1 MKLVL
6 RFFKRYVRR
15 NIPQYALGLAMLV
28 ATNYAVVRVPTLIG
42 RALDALGPAGE
53 GLAAGQSIA
62 LELMLWALAVVVVRT
77 LSRVL
82 FFNPGRD
89 VEFRLGVDLFRH
101 LLAMQRPFFLR
112 RRIGELVSMATND
125 TMSVRL
131 LVGFAGLQVFNV
143 AVAIPMHLVQMW
155 TTDRVLTLW
164 SIVPIALGTAY
175 TVHIVR
181 SFYAMIRVSFEMLA
195 RLSDRV
201 LESYAGIGTAR
212 AHAAEEALMRR
223 FDERNQPYLDL
234 QLRLSSQRAFAMPVL
249 GLSGLVSTAL
259 VLWIGGDRVIA
270 GDMQVGAIATFT
282 TLLGSL
288 VALLMA
294 LAWVLASISRGLIA
308 ISRIDEV
315 IATPDDLP
323 VATAS
328 ITLRHPPSLEL
339 RKLSFTYPGADAPA
353 LRDLDLSLQPGRT
366 LGIFG
371 RTGAGKSTL
380 INLLARVYTPPA
392 GTILVDGKD
401 ITTVPLAELRA
412 GLAVVPQDPFL
423 FSTTLRDNIR
433 LQGER
438 TGHVRGDDG
447 EPAPRA
453 GASAVRPQPDDDP
466 QLRAVLTAACL
477 DDDLR
482 ALPEGLDTVVGERG
496 VTLSG
501 GQRQRTA
508 LARALYRKPA
518 LLLLDDILSAVD
530 QGTEVKLVAA
540 IRQLHDAPGLVH
552 VPQDMSEAPGVPRV
566 APVPQDMSKAPA
578 GADLAPV
585 PQDMSKT
592 PAGLPPTTVIVSHRT
607 SVLEHADEI
616 LVLADGRVLERGTH
630 AELLALGGHY
640 AETHHHQEAARA

>member
-1 MKLVL
+1 MLYVRRPRPVNLVL
-6 RFFKRYVRR
+6 RFFRRYVRR
-15 NIPQYALGLAMLV
+15 NLPQYALGLVMLV

-42 RALDALGPAGE
+42 NALDALGPAGA

-62 LELMLWALAVVVVRT
+62 LELMFWALAVVIVRT

-89 VEFRLGVDLFRH
+89 VEFRLGVDFFSH
-101 LLAMQRPFFLR
+101 LLAMQRPFYLKR
-112 RRIGELVSMATND
+112 RVGELVSMATND

-164 SIVPIALGTAY
+164 SLIPIALGAAY
-175 TVHIVR
+175 TVHVVR

-212 AHAAEEALMRR
+212 AHSAEEAMMRR

-249 GLSGLVSTAL
+249 GLSGLVGTAL
-259 VLWIGGDRVIA
+259 VLWIGGDRVIEGA
-270 GDMQVGAIATFT
+270 MPVGAIATFT

-315 IATPDDLP
+315 IHTPVDLP
-323 VATAS
+323 TPTTS
-328 ITLRHPPSLEL
+328 LTLRHPPALEL
-339 RKLSFTYPGADAPA
+339 RRLSFTYPGADHP
-353 LRDLDLSLQPGRT
+353 SLQDIDVSLRPGQT

-380 INLLARVYTPPA
+380 INLLSRVYTPPA

-401 ITTVPLAELRA
+401 VITVPLADLRA

-438 TGHVRGDDG
+438 SGHVRGEDG
-447 EPAPRA
+447 EADPRA
-453 GASAVRPQPDDDP
+453 GLAQPATPDDP
-466 QLRAVLTAACL
+466 QLRAVLAAACL
-477 DDDLR
+477 DDDIH

-540 IRQLHDAPGLVH
+540 IRQLHDQPDVLHPVSGPIPVAVPG
-552 VPQDMSEAPGVPRV
+552 DMSQR
-566 APVPQDMSKAPA
+566 
-578 GADLAPV
+578 
-585 PQDMSKT
+585 

-630 AELLALGGHY
+630 AQLLALGGHY
-640 AETHHHQEAARA
+640 AETHRHQEAARE

>member
-1 MKLVL
+1 MLYVLAPPAAPVNLVL

-15 NIPQYALGLAMLV
+15 NLAQYAVGLVMLV
-28 ATNYAVVRVPTLIG
+28 ATNYAVVRIPTLIG
-42 RALDALGPAGE
+42 DALDALGPAGQ
-53 GLAAGQSIA
+53 GLAVGRAIA

-89 VEFRLGVDLFRH
+89 VEFRLGVDLFSH
-101 LLAMQRPFFLR
+101 LLMMQRPFYLR
-112 RRIGELVSMATND
+112 RRVGELVSMATND
-125 TMSVRL
+125 AMSVRL

-155 TTDRVLTLW
+155 TTDPVLTVWCLG
-164 SIVPIALGTAY
+164 PIALGAAY
-175 TVHIVR
+175 TVHVVR
-181 SFYAMIRVSFEMLA
+181 SFYAMFRVSFEMLA

-249 GLSGLVSTAL
+249 GLSGLVGTAL
-259 VLWIGGDRVIA
+259 VLWIGGDRVIT
-270 GDMQVGAIATFT
+270 GHMQVGAIATFT

-294 LAWVLASISRGLIA
+294 LAWVLASISRGMIA
-308 ISRIDEV
+308 IARIDEV
-315 IATPDDLP
+315 IRTPDELP
-323 VATAS
+323 VPTTS
-328 ITLRHPPSLEL
+328 LKLDHPPALDLRDLE
-339 RKLSFTYPGADAPA
+339 FTYPGAAAPA
-353 LRDLDLSLQPGRT
+353 LQHIDVSLQPGQT

-380 INLLARVYTPPA
+380 INLLARVYTPPPA
-392 GTILVDGKD
+392 SVLVDGTD
-401 ITTVPLAELRA
+401 ITAVPLADLRA

-438 TGHVRGDDG
+438 SGHVRGEDG
-447 EPAPRA
+447 EHDPRA
-453 GASAVRPQPDDDP
+453 LPAQATPDDP
-466 QLRAVLTAACL
+466 LLTTVLAAACL
-477 DDDLR
+477 DDDVK

-508 LARALYRKPA
+508 LARALYRRPA
-518 LLLLDDILSAVD
+518 LLLLDDVLSAVD
-530 QGTEVKLVAA
+530 QGTELKLVAA
-540 IRQLHDAPGLVH
+540 IRQLH
-552 VPQDMSEAPGVPRV
+552 EAPLPIGQVRSDRNTGP
-566 APVPQDMSKAPA
+566 
-578 GADLAPV
+578 
-585 PQDMSKT
+585 
-592 PAGLPPTTVIVSHRT
+592 GLPPTTVIVSHRT

-616 LVLADGRVLERGTH
+616 LVLADGQVVERGTH
-630 AELLALGGHY
+630 ASLLAHDGLY
-640 AETHHHQEAARA
+640 AETHRHQEAARE

>member
-1 MKLVL
+1 MLYVLRPRPVNLVL

-15 NIPQYALGLAMLV
+15 NIPQYALGLVMLV

-42 RALDALGPAGE
+42 NALDALGPTGPGGVA

-62 LELMLWALAVVVVRT
+62 LELMFWALAVVIVRT

-89 VEFRLGVDLFRH
+89 VEFRLGVDLFTH
-101 LLAMQRPFFLR
+101 LLAMQRPFYLKR
-112 RRIGELVSMATND
+112 RVGELVSMATND

-155 TTDRVLTLW
+155 RTDHVLTLW
-164 SIVPIALGTAY
+164 ALIPIALGAAY
-175 TVHIVR
+175 TVHVVR
-181 SFYAMIRVSFEMLA
+181 SFYALIRVSFEMLA

-212 AHAAEEALMRR
+212 AHSAEAALMRR
-223 FDERNQPYLDL
+223 FEERNQPYLDL

-249 GLSGLVSTAL
+249 GLSGLVGTGL

-270 GDMQVGAIATFT
+270 GLMPVGAIATFT

-315 IATPDDLP
+315 IATPDELPIPSASLDL
-323 VATAS
+323 
-328 ITLRHPPSLEL
+328 RRPPTLEL
-339 RKLSFTYPGADAPA
+339 HHLSFSYPGADHPSLHDINVS
-353 LRDLDLSLQPGRT
+353 LRPGQT

-380 INLLARVYTPPA
+380 INLLSRVYTPPA
-392 GTILVDGKD
+392 GSILVDGKD
-401 ITTVPLAELRA
+401 ITSVPLADLRA

-438 TGHVRGDDG
+438 SSHTRGEDG
-447 EPAPRA
+447 EA
-453 GASAVRPQPDDDP
+453 GQSQTNGPEVTPDDP
-466 QLRAVLTAACL
+466 QLRAVLAAACL
-477 DDDLR
+477 SDDIP

-540 IRQLHDAPGLVH
+540 IRQLHDLPDVAH
-552 VPQDMSEAPGVPRV
+552 VPGDMSEAP
-566 APVPQDMSKAPA
+566 A
-578 GADLAPV
+578 G
-585 PQDMSKT
+585 T
-592 PAGLPPTTVIVSHRT
+592 PPTTVIVSHRT

-616 LVLADGRVLERGTH
+616 LVLADGRVVERGTH
-630 AELLALGGHY
+630 HQLLAQNGHY
-640 AETHHHQEAARA
+640 AETHRHQEAARE

>member
-42 RALDALGPAGE
+42 RALDALGPAGA

-249 GLSGLVSTAL
+249 GLSGLVGTAL

-323 VATAS
+323 VPTAS
-328 ITLRHPPSLEL
+328 IALRQPPSLEL
-339 RKLSFTYPGADAPA
+339 RRLSFTYPGADTPA
-353 LRDLDLSLQPGRT
+353 LRDLDLSLRPGQT

-380 INLLARVYTPPA
+380 INLLARVYTPPP

-438 TGHVRGDDG
+438 SGHVRGDDG

-453 GASAVRPQPDDDP
+453 GTSAARLQPDRPQAEADDP

-540 IRQLHDAPGLVH
+540 IRQLHDQPVVAGVAGVAH
-552 VPQDMSEAPGVPRV
+552 VPQDMSEA
-566 APVPQDMSKAPA
+566 
-578 GADLAPV
+578 
-585 PQDMSKT
+585 

>member
-1 MKLVL
+1 MNLVL

-15 NIPQYALGLAMLV
+15 NLPQYALGLVMLV
-28 ATNYAVVRVPTLIG
+28 VTNYAVVRIPTLIG
-42 RALDALGPAGE
+42 NALDALGPAG
-53 GLAAGQSIA
+53 AGMEAGRAIA
-62 LELMLWALAVVVVRT
+62 VELMFWALAVVIVRT

-89 VEFRLGVDLFRH
+89 VEFRLGVDLFTH
-101 LLAMQRPFFLR
+101 LLAMQRPFYLKR
-112 RRIGELVSMATND
+112 RVGELVSMATND
-125 TMSVRL
+125 AMAVRL

-155 TTDRVLTLW
+155 TTDPVLTLW
-164 SIVPIALGTAY
+164 CLGPIALGAFY
-175 TVHIVR
+175 TQLIVR
-181 SFYAMIRVSFEMLA
+181 RFYALIRVSFEQLA

-212 AHAAEEALMRR
+212 AHAAEEALLRR
-223 FDERNQPYLDL
+223 FDERNDPYVDL
-234 QLRLSSQRAFAMPVL
+234 QLKLSSQRAFAMPVL
-249 GLSGLVSTAL
+249 GLSGLVATAF

-270 GDMQVGAIATFT
+270 GQMPVGAIATFT
-282 TLLGSL
+282 TLLASL
-288 VALLMA
+288 VSLLMA
-294 LAWVLASISRGLIA
+294 LAWVLASISRGAIA

-323 VATAS
+323 VPTATLTLPRPPAL
-328 ITLRHPPSLEL
+328 TLRQ
-339 RKLSFTYPGADAPA
+339 LSFTYPGADTPA
-353 LRDLDLSLQPGRT
+353 LQDIDVSLQPGQT

-392 GTILVDGKD
+392 GSILVDGQD
-401 ITTVPLAELRA
+401 ITTVPLPDLRN

-438 TGHVRGDDG
+438 SGHVRGEDG
-447 EPAPRA
+447 EPDRSGMRTQVSPH
-453 GASAVRPQPDDDP
+453 DP
-466 QLRAVLTAACL
+466 LLHTVLTAACL
-477 DDDLR
+477 DDDIR

-508 LARALYRKPA
+508 LARALYRRPA
-518 LLLLDDILSAVD
+518 LLLLDDVLSAVD
-530 QGTEVKLVAA
+530 QGTEIKLVAA
-540 IRQLHDAPGLVH
+540 IRQLHDRPMPSGESRG
-552 VPQDMSEAPGVPRV
+552 P
-566 APVPQDMSKAPA
+566 
-578 GADLAPV
+578 
-585 PQDMSKT
+585 
-592 PAGLPPTTVIVSHRT
+592 GLPPTTVIVSHRT

-616 LVLADGRVLERGTH
+616 LVLADGKVVERGTH
-630 AELLALGGHY
+630 LSLLAQNGLY
-640 AETHHHQEAARA
+640 AETHRHQEAARE

>member
-1 MKLVL
+1 VAVVLYGLRPRPVNLVL
-6 RFFKRYVRR
+6 RFFRRYVRR
-15 NIPQYALGLAMLV
+15 NIPQYALGLVMLV

-42 RALDALGPAGE
+42 RALDALGPLGPGGAA

-62 LELMLWALAVVVVRT
+62 LELMLWALAVVIVRT

-89 VEFRLGVDLFRH
+89 VEFRLGVDFFTH
-101 LLAMQRPFFLR
+101 LLAMQRPFYLR
-112 RRIGELVSMATND
+112 RRVGELVSMATND

-164 SIVPIALGTAY
+164 SLIPITLGAAY

-181 SFYAMIRVSFEMLA
+181 SFYALIRVSFELLA

-212 AHAAEEALMRR
+212 AHAAEAAMMRR
-223 FDERNQPYLDL
+223 FEERNQPYLDL

-249 GLSGLVSTAL
+249 GLSGLVGTAL

-270 GDMQVGAIATFT
+270 GELPVGAIATFT

-323 VATAS
+323 VPTTS
-328 ITLRHPPSLEL
+328 LTLHHPPSLEL
-339 RKLSFTYPGADAPA
+339 RRLSFTYPGADHTSLHDIDVS
-353 LRDLDLSLQPGRT
+353 LRPGQT

-380 INLLARVYTPPA
+380 INLLSRVYTPPA
-392 GTILVDGKD
+392 GTIFVDGKD
-401 ITTVPLAELRA
+401 VTTVSLADLRS

-438 TGHVRGDDG
+438 SGHTRGEDG
-447 EPAPRA
+447 EADPRA
-453 GASAVRPQPDDDP
+453 AAGHAQPQAPDDP

-477 DDDLR
+477 DDDIH

-540 IRQLHDAPGLVH
+540 IRQLHSNPDVLH
-552 VPQDMSEAPGVPRV
+552 TKGVST
-566 APVPQDMSKAPA
+566 A
-578 GADLAPV
+578 
-585 PQDMSKT
+585 

-616 LVLADGRVLERGTH
+616 LVLADGRVVERGTH
-630 AELLALGGHY
+630 HALLALGGHY
-640 AETHHHQEAARA
+640 AETHRHQEAARE

>member
-1 MKLVL
+1 MNLVL

-15 NIPQYALGLAMLV
+15 NLPQYAAGAVMLV
-28 ATNYAVVRVPTLIG
+28 VTNYAVVRIPTLIG
-42 RALDALGPAGE
+42 GALDALGPQGAGM
-53 GLAAGQSIA
+53 AAGRSLA
-62 LELMLWALAVVVVRT
+62 VELMFWALAVVIVRT

-89 VEFRLGVDLFRH
+89 VEFRLGVDLFTH
-101 LLAMQRPFFLR
+101 LLAMQRPFYLQ

-125 TMSVRL
+125 TMAVRL

-143 AVAIPMHLVQMW
+143 AVAIPMHLIQMW
-155 TTDRVLTLW
+155 TTDPVLTLW
-164 SIVPIALGTAY
+164 CLGPIALGAFY
-175 TVHIVR
+175 TQMVVR
-181 SFYAMIRVSFEMLA
+181 QFYTLIRVSFEQLA

-212 AHAAEEALMRR
+212 AHAAEEALLRR

-234 QLRLSSQRAFAMPVL
+234 QLKLSSQRAFAMPVL
-249 GLSGLVSTAL
+249 GLSGLVATAL
-259 VLWIGGDRVIA
+259 VLWVGGDRVIA
-270 GDMQVGAIATFT
+270 GDIQVGAIATFT
-282 TLLGSL
+282 TLLASL

-308 ISRIDEV
+308 ISRIDQV
-315 IATPDDLP
+315 ILTPDDLP
-323 VATAS
+323 VPTRS
-328 ITLRHPPSLEL
+328 LSLPRPPSLAL
-339 RKLSFTYPGADAPA
+339 RSLTFTYPGADKPA
-353 LRDLDLSLQPGRT
+353 LQNIDVSLGPGQT

-380 INLLARVYTPPA
+380 VNLLARVYTPPA
-392 GTILVDGKD
+392 GTILIDGCD
-401 ITTVPLAELRA
+401 VTAVSLADLRA

-438 TGHVRGDDG
+438 SSHTRGEDAELDRSG
-447 EPAPRA
+447 ALKQVAAPVA
-453 GASAVRPQPDDDP
+453 DDP
-466 QLRAVLTAACL
+466 LLTTVLAAACL

-508 LARALYRKPA
+508 LARALYRHPA
-518 LLLLDDILSAVD
+518 LLLLDDVLSAVD
-530 QGTEVKLVAA
+530 QGTEMKLVAA
-540 IRQLHDAPGLVH
+540 IRQLHDAPL
-552 VPQDMSEAPGVPRV
+552 
-566 APVPQDMSKAPA
+566 PVGQTRDRSTGP
-578 GADLAPV
+578 
-585 PQDMSKT
+585 
-592 PAGLPPTTVIVSHRT
+592 GLPPTTVIVSHRT

-616 LVLADGRVLERGTH
+616 LVLEAGQVVERGTH
-630 AELLALGGHY
+630 LSLLAQDGLY
-640 AETHHHQEAARA
+640 AETHRHQEASRE

>member
-1 MKLVL
+1 MNLVL
-6 RFFKRYVRR
+6 RFFRRYVRR
-15 NIPQYALGLAMLV
+15 NLPQYALGVVMLF
-28 ATNYAVVRVPTLIG
+28 ATNYAVVRIPTLIG
-42 RALDALGPAGE
+42 AALDALGPTGA
-53 GLAAGQSIA
+53 GLAVGRSIA

-89 VEFRLGVDLFRH
+89 VEFRLGVDLFGH
-101 LLAMQRPFFLR
+101 LLAMQRPFYLR
-112 RRIGELVSMATND
+112 RKVGELVSMATND

-143 AVAIPMHLVQMW
+143 AVAIPMHLAQMLA
-155 TTDRVLTLW
+155 TDAVLTLW
-164 SIVPIALGTAY
+164 VLGPIALGAFY
-175 TVHIVR
+175 TQLVVR
-181 SFYAMIRVSFEMLA
+181 RFFAMIRGSMEQLA

-223 FDERNQPYLDL
+223 FDAQNQPYLDL

-249 GLSGLVSTAL
+249 SLSGLVATAL

-270 GDMQVGAIATFT
+270 GEMPVGAIATFT
-282 TLLGSL
+282 TLLASL

-294 LAWVLASISRGLIA
+294 LAWVLASVSRGFVA

-315 IATPDDLP
+315 ISTPDDLP
-323 VATAS
+323 VPSAELALS
-328 ITLRHPPSLEL
+328 HPPALALRH
-339 RKLSFTYPGADAPA
+339 LSFTYPGAAEPA
-353 LRDLDLSLQPGRT
+353 LHDLEVELRPGQT

-380 INLLARVYTPPA
+380 INLLARVYTPPPGA
-392 GTILVDGKD
+392 VFVADAD
-401 ITTVPLAELRA
+401 ITTLPLAQLRA

-438 TGHVRGDDG
+438 SGHTRGEDG
-447 EPAPRA
+447 EHGGDEPHAAAPASERDA
-453 GASAVRPQPDDDP
+453 LLD
-466 QLRAVLTAACL
+466 AVLAAACL
-477 DDDLR
+477 EDDIK

-508 LARALYRKPA
+508 LARALYRRPA
-518 LLLLDDILSAVD
+518 LLLLDDVLSAVD
-530 QGTEVKLVAA
+530 QGTELKLVAA
-540 IRQLHDAPGLVH
+540 IRQLH
-552 VPQDMSEAPGVPRV
+552 EAPL
-566 APVPQDMSKAPA
+566 PVGQVQSDRSLGP
-578 GADLAPV
+578 G
-585 PQDMSKT
+585 T
-592 PAGLPPTTVIVSHRT
+592 PPTTVIVSHRT
-607 SVLEHADEI
+607 SVLEHADVI
-616 LVLADGRVLERGTH
+616 LVLAEGKVVERGTH
-630 AELLALGGHY
+630 AGLLAQGGLY
-640 AETHHHQEAARA
+640 AETHRHQEASRD

>member
-42 RALDALGPAGE
+42 RALDALGPAGA

-112 RRIGELVSMATND
+112 RRVGELVSMATND

-249 GLSGLVSTAL
+249 GLSGLVGTAL

-323 VATAS
+323 VPTAS
-328 ITLRHPPSLEL
+328 IALRQPPSLEL
-339 RKLSFTYPGADAPA
+339 RRLSFTYPGADTPA
-353 LRDLDLSLQPGRT
+353 LRDLDLSLRPGQT

-380 INLLARVYTPPA
+380 INLLARVYTPPP

-438 TGHVRGDDG
+438 SGHVRGDDG

-453 GASAVRPQPDDDP
+453 GTSAARLQPDRPQAEADDP

-540 IRQLHDAPGLVH
+540 IRQLHDQPVVAGVAGVTH
-552 VPQDMSEAPGVPRV
+552 VPQDMSEA
-566 APVPQDMSKAPA
+566 
-578 GADLAPV
+578 
-585 PQDMSKT
+585 

>member
-1 MKLVL
+1 
-6 RFFKRYVRR
+6 
-15 NIPQYALGLAMLV
+15 
-28 ATNYAVVRVPTLIG
+28 
-42 RALDALGPAGE
+42 
-53 GLAAGQSIA
+53 
-62 LELMLWALAVVVVRT
+62 
-77 LSRVL
+77 
-82 FFNPGRD
+82 
-89 VEFRLGVDLFRH
+89 
-101 LLAMQRPFFLR
+101 
-112 RRIGELVSMATND
+112 
-125 TMSVRL
+125 
-131 LVGFAGLQVFNV
+131 
-143 AVAIPMHLVQMW
+143 MW

-223 FDERNQPYLDL
+223 FNERNQPYLDL

-249 GLSGLVSTAL
+249 GLSGLVGTAL

-323 VATAS
+323 VPTAS
-328 ITLRHPPSLEL
+328 LTLLQPPSLAL
-339 RKLSFTYPGADAPA
+339 RRLSFTYPGADTPA
-353 LRDLDLSLQPGRT
+353 LHDLDLSLRPGQT

-380 INLLARVYTPPA
+380 INLLARVYTPPP

-401 ITTVPLAELRA
+401 ITTLPLAELRA

-433 LQGER
+433 LRGER
-438 TGHVRGDDG
+438 SGHVRGDDG
-447 EPAPRA
+447 EPDPRA
-453 GASAVRPQPDDDP
+453 SASAEPGSSRARPEADDP

-540 IRQLHDAPGLVH
+540 IRQLHDAAGVAS
-552 VPQDMSEAPGVPRV
+552 VPKDMSEAPG
-566 APVPQDMSKAPA
+566 
-578 GADLAPV
+578 
-585 PQDMSKT
+585 
-592 PAGLPPTTVIVSHRT
+592 GLPPTTVIVSHRT

>member
-1 MKLVL
+1 MLYVLRPRPFCAPRLFCAPRPVNLVV

-15 NIPQYALGLAMLV
+15 NLPQYALGLVMLV

-42 RALDALGPAGE
+42 RALDALGPTGA

-62 LELMLWALAVVVVRT
+62 LELMLWALAVVIVRT

-89 VEFRLGVDLFRH
+89 VEFRLGVDLFTH
-101 LLAMQRPFFLR
+101 LLAMQRPFYLR
-112 RRIGELVSMATND
+112 RRVGELVSMATND
-125 TMSVRL
+125 AMSVRL

-155 TTDRVLTLW
+155 TTDPVLTLW
-164 SIVPIALGTAY
+164 SLIPIAVGAAY
-175 TVHIVR
+175 TVHVVR

-212 AHAAEEALMRR
+212 AHSAEEALMRR
-223 FDERNQPYLDL
+223 FDERSQPYLDL

-249 GLSGLVSTAL
+249 GLSGLVGAAL

-270 GDMQVGAIATFT
+270 GQMPVGAIATFT

-308 ISRIDEV
+308 ISRIDQV
-315 IATPDDLP
+315 ITTPDDLP
-323 VATAS
+323 VPTTS
-328 ITLRHPPSLEL
+328 LSLRRPPSLTL
-339 RKLSFTYPGADAPA
+339 KGLSFTYPGADKPSLHAIDVA
-353 LRDLDLSLQPGRT
+353 LRPGQT

-380 INLLARVYTPPA
+380 INLLSRVYTPPA
-392 GTILVDGKD
+392 GTIFVDGKD
-401 ITTVPLAELRA
+401 VVSVSLADLRD

-438 TGHVRGDDG
+438 SGHVRGEDG
-447 EPAPRA
+447 EAGTSLPAAPT
-453 GASAVRPQPDDDP
+453 PDDP
-466 QLRAVLTAACL
+466 QLRAVLAAACL
-477 DDDLR
+477 DDDIH

-540 IRQLHDAPGLVH
+540 IRQLHDRPGAVH
-552 VPQDMSEAPGVPRV
+552 VPEDMSEAP
-566 APVPQDMSKAPA
+566 AK
-578 GADLAPV
+578 
-585 PQDMSKT
+585 
-592 PAGLPPTTVIVSHRT
+592 LPPTTVIVSHRT

-616 LVLADGRVLERGTH
+616 LVLADGRVVERGTH
-630 AELLALGGHY
+630 QQLLAQNGHY
-640 AETHHHQEAARA
+640 AETHRHQEAARE

>member
-1 MKLVL
+1 VLYVLRPRPVKLVL

-42 RALDALGPAGE
+42 RALDALGPAGA

-62 LELMLWALAVVVVRT
+62 LELMFWALAVVVVRT

-249 GLSGLVSTAL
+249 GLSGLVGTAL

-323 VATAS
+323 VPTAS
-328 ITLRHPPSLEL
+328 LTLLQPPSLAL
-339 RKLSFTYPGADAPA
+339 RSLSFTYPGADAPA
-353 LRDLDLSLQPGRT
+353 LHDLDLSLQPGQT

-380 INLLARVYTPPA
+380 INLLARVYTPPP

-401 ITTVPLAELRA
+401 ITTLPLAELRA

-433 LQGER
+433 LRGER
-438 TGHVRGDDG
+438 SGHVRGDDG
-447 EPAPRA
+447 EPDPRA
-453 GASAVRPQPDDDP
+453 SASAEPGSSRARPEADDP

-540 IRQLHDAPGLVH
+540 IRQLHDAAGVAS
-552 VPQDMSEAPGVPRV
+552 VPKDMSEAPG
-566 APVPQDMSKAPA
+566 
-578 GADLAPV
+578 
-585 PQDMSKT
+585 
-592 PAGLPPTTVIVSHRT
+592 GLPPTTVIVSHRT